1 MDAVKKSERAFVVH
15 ALSFTSELPTR
26 SIEGVFEARS
36 GKSAMAIA
44 RKCELGAEFAVLL
57 QRNLW
62 KVPERD
68 ILRAKSDGAYPMS
81 EDDLEWSYDL
91 LK

>member
-1 MDAVKKSERAFVVH
+1 M
-15 ALSFTSELPTR
+15 
-26 SIEGVFEARS
+26 RS

-44 RKCELGAEFAVLL
+44 WKGDLGAEFAVRL

-68 ILRAKSDGAYPMS
+68 ILRAKSDGGFPMS

>member
-1 MDAVKKSERAFVVH
+1 
-15 ALSFTSELPTR
+15 
-26 SIEGVFEARS
+26 
-36 GKSAMAIA
+36 MAIA
-44 RKCELGAEFAVLL
+44 WKGDLGAEFAVRL

-68 ILRAKSDGAYPMS
+68 ILRAKSDGGFPMS